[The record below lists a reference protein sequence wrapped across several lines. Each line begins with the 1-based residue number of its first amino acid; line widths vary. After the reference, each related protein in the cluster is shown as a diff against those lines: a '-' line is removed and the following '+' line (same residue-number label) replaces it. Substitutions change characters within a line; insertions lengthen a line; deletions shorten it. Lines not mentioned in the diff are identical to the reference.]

1 MNGIIYRL
9 IKHSFSWLL
18 LWMSLFFLGRGL
30 YIENPERMIG
40 DLIVLSPSIAFCTV
54 YIGGIILKGVL
65 ALFDLWKK
73 CQIEEERRIIGV
85 SCEGYCGS
93 QGKYV
98 FGEVYSVIKQSNRKW
113 KRYLSFAKKG
123 HIYRLTILKYSKI
136 IVKVQDCT
144 PQIDNGYVP
153 CSVSDY
159 AASIIKK
166 KSQRQKH

>member
-40 DLIVLSPSIAFCTV
+40 HLIFLSPSIAFCTV

-98 FGEVYSVIKQSNRKW
+98 FGEVYAYNK
-113 KRYLSFAKKG
+113 AK
-123 HIYRLTILKYSKI
+123 
-136 IVKVQDCT
+136 
-144 PQIDNGYVP
+144 
-153 CSVSDY
+153 
-159 AASIIKK
+159 
-166 KSQRQKH
+166 

>member
-65 ALFDLWKK
+65 ALYDFWKHN
-73 CQIEEERRIIGV
+73 
-85 SCEGYCGS
+85 
-93 QGKYV
+93 
-98 FGEVYSVIKQSNRKW
+98 F
-113 KRYLSFAKKG
+113 
-123 HIYRLTILKYSKI
+123 
-136 IVKVQDCT
+136 
-144 PQIDNGYVP
+144 
-153 CSVSDY
+153 
-159 AASIIKK
+159 IKK
-166 KSQRQKH
+166 VAMERLRVEFYMNDVFMLSSIKTERGTAYPFARSFNFAIQATF